1 MRAARRTLAFA
12 LIGAVSCRS
21 VPAPPRTATPTGAV
35 RRARVALSQR
45 LPQLDGARLQ
55 AKVIEVNYGPGESSE
70 AHSHP
75 CAVIGYVTAGRLHM
89 HGQSQ
94 PDTVYGAGDTFYEA
108 PGSVHLVSANASTAH
123 RATFVV
129 FVLCE
134 GDQPVSVPLSKP

>member
-1 MRAARRTLAFA
+1 MRAARRALAFA

-55 AKVIEVNYGPGESSE
+55 AKVIEVNYGPG
-70 AHSHP
+70 
-75 CAVIGYVTAGRLHM
+75 
-89 HGQSQ
+89 
-94 PDTVYGAGDTFYEA
+94 
-108 PGSVHLVSANASTAH
+108 SVHLVSANASTAD